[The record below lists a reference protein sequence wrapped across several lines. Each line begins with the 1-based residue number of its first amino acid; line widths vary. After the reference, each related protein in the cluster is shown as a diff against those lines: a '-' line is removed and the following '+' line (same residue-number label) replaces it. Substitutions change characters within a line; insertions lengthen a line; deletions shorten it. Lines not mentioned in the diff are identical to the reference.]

1 MGIAE
6 LAERK
11 ALMAVS
17 DRVDVT
23 RLLRE
28 AGLRPHKGLGQNFL
42 VDETALRQVAQA
54 AELTPDD
61 LVLEIGAGLG
71 SLTRLLAQA
80 SRRVL
85 AVEIDA
91 HLVDVLRQVVADLPT
106 VEIVP
111 GDILAIPVPALL
123 DRFPPP
129 VSGYKA
135 VGNLPYYITSA
146 VLRHLLAADVRPAC
160 LVVTVQEEVAR
171 RITAGPGEMSLLAV
185 SVQLYGHPH
194 ITARIPAGAFYPVP
208 KVDSAVVR
216 IDLSGG
222 LSVPVDD
229 IDWFFAVARAG
240 FSARR
245 KQLHN
250 PLAHAL
256 HLPAEQV
263 GAALLRAEIDPA
275 RRAQTLALNEWAR
288 LSRELRGE
296 TGRQ

>member
-1 MGIAE
+1 MTVAE
-6 LAERK
+6 
-11 ALMAVS
+11 

-42 VDETALRQVAQA
+42 VDETALRKVVAA
-54 AELTPDD
+54 ADLTAED

-91 HLVDVLRQVVADLPT
+91 KLIGVLRGVVADLRN
-106 VEIVP
+106 VEVVP
-111 GDILAIPVPALL
+111 GDILALPVQKLL
-123 DRFPPP
+123 DQFPAP
-129 VSGYKA
+129 VSTYKV

-146 VLRHLLAADVRPAC
+146 VLRHLLEAAVRPAC
-160 LVVTVQEEVAR
+160 VVVTVQDEVAR
-171 RITAGPGEMSLLAV
+171 RITAGPGDMSLLAV
-185 SVQLYGHPH
+185 SVQLYGKPR
-194 ITARIPAGAFYPVP
+194 IMARIPAGAFYPVP

-216 IDLSGG
+216 LDLSSG
-222 LSVPVDD
+222 LTVAVDD
-229 IDWFFAVARAG
+229 VDWFFSVVRAG

-250 PLAHAL
+250 SLGHAL
-256 HLPAEQV
+256 NLPAEQV
-263 GAALLRAEIDPA
+263 GAALLNAEIEPA
-275 RRAQTLALNEWAR
+275 RRAQTLALHEWAR
-288 LSRELRGE
+288 LAHTLRDE
-296 TGRQ
+296 TGHW